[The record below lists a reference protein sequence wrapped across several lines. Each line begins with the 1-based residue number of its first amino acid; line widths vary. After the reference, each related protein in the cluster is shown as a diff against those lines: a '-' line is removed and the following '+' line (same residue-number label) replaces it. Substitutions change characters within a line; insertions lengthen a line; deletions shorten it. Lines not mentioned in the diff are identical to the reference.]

1 MTDNEKRA
9 HDLAIAVCVGTA
21 YTKINC
27 EISSGETKIKIDYFQ
42 EYMNA
47 YNAALESFNKAF
59 PDGNN

>member
-21 YTKINC
+21 IAKINC
-27 EISSGETKIKIDYFQ
+27 GISSGKTEIKIDHFQ

-47 YNAALESFNKAF
+47 YNVALDSFNKAF